1 MVSRPAPGTPDAA
14 ASEAAHIREDLAV
27 LRVAV
32 RYRRWLGSELG
43 RRCGPTVLEV
53 GAGDGEVGLAVR
65 EYGRR
70 VIASDIDPDAL
81 ATLRERY
88 GDDSMRI
95 DLTVEPDPALAGRFD
110 TVLHANVIEHLDD
123 DASALVGMA
132 RCVRPGGT
140 IVGFVP
146 STPWA
151 YGAHDAAIGHRR
163 RYTKPTLAAAHARA
177 GLAVEEIRAF
187 NIVGLFG
194 WWFTGRVRG
203 RVELPGA
210 SVAGFDRLVVPWLSA
225 LERRVAPPIGQSLIC
240 VARVPGA

>member
-1 MVSRPAPGTPDAA
+1 MAVAPATGARDAA
-14 ASEAAHIREDLAV
+14 ASEAAHIRENLEI
-27 LRVAV
+27 LRAAV

-53 GAGDGEVGLAVR
+53 GAGDGEVALAVR

-70 VIASDIDPDAL
+70 VVVSDVDPDAL
-81 ATLRERY
+81 ATLRARF
-88 GDDSMRI
+88 GDDALRI
-95 DLTVEPDPALAGRFD
+95 DVTARPDADLAGRFD

-123 DASALVGMA
+123 DAAALAGMA

-146 STPWA
+146 SQPWA
-151 YGAHDAAIGHRR
+151 YGAQDAAVGHRR
-163 RYTKPTLAAAHARA
+163 RYTRATLEAAHTAA

-187 NIVGLFG
+187 NVVGLLG

-210 SVAGFDRLVVPWLSA
+210 SVVGFDRLVVPWLSA